1 MSESGGTDRKKLRQT
16 LLAQKRRIIDERA
29 KLTRQGPGNRLVET
43 LDTMDRN
50 FGEVEKAR
58 ELAVDSDTMV
68 TLSECGMEMA
78 RGALPGVSGCTPQQ
92 FLARLKTLYVAQLT
106 AGAEVNDAF
115 NWEALGTKAGK
126 MFPTVPAFTCMLGP
140 MSIQVKER
148 KQPQRRQK
156 QAPVGELVNPE
167 QVTSTSDAKQ
177 QETDRNMNQMHKIL
191 KSVKRVSMARLMN
204 NPRSFAQTVENLFTM
219 SFLVRDGR
227 AQLLHGKDGSI
238 DVVSADGTP
247 TDEEY
252 ASGVCDPGQIVFCY
266 DVRDW
271 KEMQEFVGTPA
282 FLVPHREYT
291 DEGMAADANQERGFP
306 QGGED
311 SPGEQVRLLTK
322 AAKGSSRNRPR
333 ENSSQEEERVPKIGR
348 I

>member
-1 MSESGGTDRKKLRQT
+1 MDVVDESFAHVVK
-16 LLAQKRRIIDERA
+16 
-29 KLTRQGPGNRLVET
+29 P
-43 LDTMDRN
+43 
-50 FGEVEKAR
+50 R
-58 ELAVDSDTMV
+58 ELAVDADTMV
-68 TLSECGMEMA
+68 TLSECGKEMA

-106 AGAEVNDAF
+106 AGAEINDAF
-115 NWEALGTKAGK
+115 NWEALGTKSGK

-156 QAPVGELVNPE
+156 QAPVGALVNPE

-227 AQLLHGKDGSI
+227 AQLLHGKDGAI

-291 DEGMAADANQERGFP
+291 DEGMAADAKQERGFP

-311 SPGEQVRLLTK
+311 SPGSGASVDQSCEGKLQESTSGELLTGRRTGPK
-322 AAKGSSRNRPR
+322 NWTNLEGRYHAIPIQSDSCTMMITRPFGQLGLWAPSSG
-333 ENSSQEEERVPKIGR
+333 V
-348 I
+348 